1 LASDAPLLELRH
13 VYSGYGEIEVLKDVS
28 IQAQEGQIIS
38 ILGANGA
45 GKSTL
50 LKTIF
55 GFVRPS
61 QGNILFYGEEI
72 SHESTSK
79 VLRRGISYVPEGRS
93 NFPYMTVE
101 ENLEMGAYIRSD
113 RGSIRTQIDS
123 LCERFPILKQ
133 KRHAEAG
140 SLSGGQQQMVEI
152 AMALMLQ
159 PRVIL
164 IDEPTLGLAP
174 VLVQEVFEIIKEIN
188 ARGTTV
194 ILVEQN
200 ARRALEISD
209 YAFVLELGAV
219 RLHGLAA
226 DLAQNEDV
234 INAYLGER

>member
-1 LASDAPLLELRH
+1 LASNPSLLELRH

-28 IQAQEGQIIS
+28 IHVEAGQIIS
-38 ILGANGA
+38 VLGANGA

-55 GFVRPS
+55 GFVRPT
-61 QGNILFYGEEI
+61 QGQVMFDGDEI
-72 SHESTSK
+72 SRESTLK
-79 VLRRGISYVPEGRS
+79 ILRRGISYVPEGRS

-113 RGSIRTQIDS
+113 RASIAAQIDS
-123 LCERFPILKQ
+123 LCERFPILKL
-133 KRHAEAG
+133 KRHAETG

-188 ARGTTV
+188 SKGTTV

-209 YAFVLELGAV
+209 YAFVLELGVV
-219 RLHGLAA
+219 RLHGLAT

>member
-1 LASDAPLLELRH
+1 LASNAPLLDLRH

-28 IQAQEGQIIS
+28 IQVQEGQIIS
-38 ILGANGA
+38 VLGANGA

-55 GFVRPS
+55 GFVRPT
-61 QGNILFYGEEI
+61 QGKILFYGEEI
-72 SHESTSK
+72 SHESTLK

-113 RGSIRTQIDS
+113 WASIRAQIDS
-123 LCERFPILKQ
+123 LCERFPILKE
-133 KRHAEAG
+133 KRYAEVS

-188 ARGTTV
+188 SKGTTV

-209 YAFVLELGAV
+209 YAFVLELGVV
-219 RLHGLAA
+219 RLHGLAV

>member
-1 LASDAPLLELRH
+1 LANDQSLLELRH

-28 IQAQEGQIIS
+28 IQVQEGQIIS
-38 ILGANGA
+38 VLGANGA

-55 GFVRPS
+55 GFVRPT
-61 QGNILFYGEEI
+61 QGQVLFNGEEI
-72 SHESTSK
+72 TRESTLK

-113 RGSIRTQIDS
+113 RASISAQIDS

-133 KRHAEAG
+133 KRHAEAA

-152 AMALMLQ
+152 AMALMLR

-188 ARGTTV
+188 SKGTTV

-209 YAFVLELGAV
+209 YAFVLELGVV
-219 RLHGLAA
+219 RLHGPAVELAR
-226 DLAQNEDV
+226 NEDV
-234 INAYLGER
+234 IDAYLGER